1 MNWYKDRMQLQ
12 ASLEALNVRL
22 ADHDNCPSPLTDRDE
37 LVASIAVYERLIGL
51 TDAEVGESEDDKR
64 QAAE

>member
-12 ASLEALNVRL
+12 ASLEAMRERL
-22 ADHDNCPSPLTDRDE
+22 ADHDSCPSPLTDRDE
-37 LVASIAVYERLIGL
+37 LLASIAFYERLIGL
-51 TDAEVGESEDDKR
+51 TDAEIDAIASGDR